1 MSAGQ
6 YHKGIGL
13 DTHHKGPGNVSDD
26 FDMPVCLPA
35 YARVEAAF
43 ALSRCADVRHKSE
56 RNDLHCIVQLA

>member
-26 FDMPVCLPA
+26 FDMPACLPA

-43 ALSRCADVRHKSE
+43 ALRRCADVRHKSE
-56 RNDLHCIVQLA
+56 

>member
-26 FDMPVCLPA
+26 FDMPVCLPT
-35 YARVEAAF
+35 RV
-43 ALSRCADVRHKSE
+43 LR
-56 RNDLHCIVQLA
+56 LLLL